1 MNYFRQQHLKE
12 PIHFNCADSSIIYA
26 IGGVNSEGIA
36 PLKLGYDACAVAIF
50 ISEVPVHVKSQS
62 SVSEAIQRR
71 SGRGPTGRYLNQH
84 KDDDN
89 VRGRH
94 GEDCTCSGPQ
104 GPSERVDTGGVD
116 GEPNHFVDQHRKG
129 PQGGD
134 GRR

>member
-1 MNYFRQQHLKE
+1 M
-12 PIHFNCADSSIIYA
+12 
-26 IGGVNSEGIA
+26 
-36 PLKLGYDACAVAIF
+36 
-50 ISEVPVHVKSQS
+50 HVKSQS

-71 SGRGPTGRYLNQH
+71 SGRGPTGRYLNRH

-89 VRGRH
+89 VGGRR
-94 GEDCTCSGPQ
+94 GEDCTCNGPQ

-129 PQGGD
+129 PQGSD